1 MCRALDSHGF
11 ADLKAAILSYVSFT
25 SCYDN
30 DDPQKF
36 NLGTPDAVFS
46 SIERAFT
53 VAPTSKRIVQ
63 DIIGLPMVLDK
74 IIEYEGCVV
83 PDEALR
89 HGRRL
94 ENHWES
100 VKPGKTPLKN
110 RPRSFQRIETLVSSV
125 PPHPD
130 VERARAMLKSG
141 QVVSSN

>member
-1 MCRALDSHGF
+1 
-11 ADLKAAILSYVSFT
+11 
-25 SCYDN
+25 
-30 DDPQKF
+30 
-36 NLGTPDAVFS
+36 
-46 SIERAFT
+46 
-53 VAPTSKRIVQ
+53 
-63 DIIGLPMVLDK
+63 MVP
-74 IIEYEGCVV
+74 G
-83 PDEALR
+83 EALR

-94 ENHWES
+94 ENHWEL